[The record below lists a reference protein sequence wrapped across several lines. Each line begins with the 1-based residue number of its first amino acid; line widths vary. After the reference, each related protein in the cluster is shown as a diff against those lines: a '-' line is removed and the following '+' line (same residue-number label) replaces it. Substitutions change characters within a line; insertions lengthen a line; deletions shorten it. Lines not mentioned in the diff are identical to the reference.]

1 MGRQKGD
8 GARAKARPSSSSLA
22 ASLLPSGSAATAG
35 FGGYLGSSRLDSPLG
50 GGGGSGGDD
59 AGFGIDGELGQ
70 QLRRLGRKDPITK
83 LKALGSLSVLLK
95 EKSKEDIIPVMP
107 QWAFE
112 YKRLLL
118 DYNREVR
125 RATHETMSVLVV
137 SIGRDLALHL
147 KSLMGP
153 WWFSQFDPVFEV
165 SQSSKR
171 SFQAAFPSK
180 EKRLDALALCATEM
194 CIYLEENLKL
204 TAQGLSDKAAALDE
218 VEQMHQQVISS
229 SLLALAT
236 LLDVFISLQS
246 ERPGF
251 ENITTEPKHGSKARS
266 TAMVYAEKLFSY
278 HKCFL
283 DFLKSDSAAIRS
295 ATYAVLRSYMKNVPH
310 VFNEGNLK
318 TLAAP
323 ILGAFQ
329 EKDPSCHALMWDVVL
344 IFSKRFPDCWTFLNA
359 QKIVLNRLGHFL
371 RSGCFGSQ
379 QISYPALLVFL
390 ETVPHNVVRAE
401 QFFLD
406 LFHNLWAGRKP
417 SVSSIEDRIAFFRA
431 FKECFLWAIQ
441 NASRFS
447 DEVSSVHCCQS
458 ALVENILVKLLW
470 EDFLLVFSPK
480 VQSGTLTGIS
490 TESPEDQSLD
500 VRKKIME
507 RPPLRYPESYPQDL
521 GKCIVE
527 ILSGIFQIEHDLLS
541 SFSVAFCESFRGIC
555 QHSENGGQ
563 VESVERLIQFLL
575 LLEHQAVRKSEY
587 WPLDYI
593 VGPTLAE
600 SFSSIESLDSPDG
613 IRFLSAAI
621 SIFGPNKMVKVL
633 LVPDKGS
640 SSLLPFEEQ
649 SRKLELEHFMYI
661 FEKRLVPWC
670 LRGSGSCS
678 AARLDL
684 LLALLDDECLSE
696 QWSLTL
702 SHTIKLRSDG
712 PEHAAVLC
720 PLLQKARDKITNR
733 QLAESKLHIN
743 SYVERWR
750 HDLLDSLAVA
760 VASSCPPNRIQE
772 ADFLRF
778 ALGGSSKDDQISL
791 LSRDSCV
798 LVFKALL
805 EKLVYF
811 ILGSSFK
818 WVRDA
823 GSTLASGIGDLM
835 IGGDRHNDQID
846 MANSALEVLLGSFYC
861 LMTLNEDE
869 LVSNI
874 LAAVFILQWESRM
887 GESLYDESDD
897 KSLNL
902 KARFEVGKSL
912 HSFLRKINGHFC
924 QDLGIHC
931 RKKSSTVLVQ
941 SIRFAILEEH
951 DLDANKVTSLC
962 CWWILEVIEFFC
974 LGQYEEQILLE
985 QLLKKSD
992 QWPVWIS
999 VDFDSRFGENVL
1011 TGSNISGG
1019 YKFAS
1024 LVDKL
1029 ISKRGVDRVFCR
1041 NISHVSSLSEET
1053 LEEVTHRAWLAA
1065 EMLCTWEW
1073 PGGSAITTFLP
1084 LLSAYAKSEA
1094 QPPKEGLLD
1103 SVFDI
1108 LLDAALV
1115 QGGSRAHSFPNF
1127 YGTTADEVKNIK
1139 EPFVRALLSLV
1150 MTLFNDDVWKYDKAR
1165 TLFQVLIN
1173 KLLIGDTVSIN
1184 GLQILPLIMRILIQP
1199 LCGSHKNFTDLESLA
1214 LEDDEVQETI
1224 IGWLQRILS
1233 FPPLFTWQR
1242 DNDMEEWFQLVASC
1256 YPIGATD
1263 RSNVPKPERKISLRE
1278 KTLLLDF
1285 FRKQRVG
1292 IDLSNASNH
1301 LQMLL
1306 SKLIVFS
1313 VGYCADDFNGED
1325 WDFVLSMTR
1334 YWIQSAVVMM
1344 EDVVEN
1350 INDLIT
1356 DDSCSDKLD
1365 HSIIKKL
1372 EQIVLIKDHNR
1383 LDTAKS
1389 ALLAYSSF
1397 SCFQLEKVAD
1407 DQDPSR
1413 TEKQESIKNRI
1424 TEGILRIF
1432 LCAGLAEAIASIH
1445 SPEAASVVA
1454 SLLLDNLYF
1463 WETVARGV
1471 NESSPLARE
1480 RAVRSVELWG
1490 MSKGSISSLY
1500 AILFSP
1506 KPAPSLQFAAYRMLS
1521 SEPVSH
1527 LAIGE
1532 ETMHILDGEQ
1542 DSSNIDFLSEQ
1553 NVHMKEEISSMIEK
1567 SRQMFE
1573 MDLLAEE
1580 RVHILLAWSLL
1591 LSHIWSLPTS
1601 PARERLVQYI
1611 HNSVDPVI
1619 IDCLFQH
1626 ILDVAMPSNQK
1637 KKDAEF
1643 PAVVYEAATEAITSG
1658 RLLSSVESLWPI
1670 EPLTMASLAG
1680 AIFGMMLHLL
1690 PAYVREWFGYLRDRS
1705 TIEYFTK
1712 TWCSPPLISNELTQ
1726 IKKASFIDENFSI
1739 RMSKAANEV
1748 VATYTKEETGFDLVI
1763 RFPASYPLQQV
1774 DVDCPRSKGISE
1786 DKQRKWLLSM
1796 MSFVRNQNGALAEAI
1811 RIWKRNID
1819 KKFEGVEE
1827 CPICYSI
1834 IHTENHS
1841 LPSKACKV
1849 CKHKFHSKC
1858 IFKWFNTSQKSNCP
1872 LCQSTFL

>member
-1 MGRQKGD
+1 
-8 GARAKARPSSSSLA
+8 
-22 ASLLPSGSAATAG
+22 
-35 FGGYLGSSRLDSPLG
+35 
-50 GGGGSGGDD
+50 
-59 AGFGIDGELGQ
+59 
-70 QLRRLGRKDPITK
+70 
-83 LKALGSLSVLLK
+83 
-95 EKSKEDIIPVMP
+95 
-107 QWAFE
+107 
-112 YKRLLL
+112 
-118 DYNREVR
+118 
-125 RATHETMSVLVV
+125 
-137 SIGRDLALHL
+137 
-147 KSLMGP
+147 
-153 WWFSQFDPVFEV
+153 
-165 SQSSKR
+165 
-171 SFQAAFPSK
+171 
-180 EKRLDALALCATEM
+180 
-194 CIYLEENLKL
+194 
-204 TAQGLSDKAAALDE
+204 
-218 VEQMHQQVISS
+218 
-229 SLLALAT
+229 
-236 LLDVFISLQS
+236 
-246 ERPGF
+246 
-251 ENITTEPKHGSKARS
+251 
-266 TAMVYAEKLFSY
+266 
-278 HKCFL
+278 
-283 DFLKSDSAAIRS
+283 
-295 ATYAVLRSYMKNVPH
+295 
-310 VFNEGNLK
+310 
-318 TLAAP
+318 
-323 ILGAFQ
+323 
-329 EKDPSCHALMWDVVL
+329 MWDVVL

-359 QKIVLNRLGHFL
+359 QKFVLNRLWHFL

-390 ETVPHNVVRAE
+390 ETVPHNVVRGE

-417 SVSSIEDRIAFFRA
+417 SVSSIEDRAAFFRA
-431 FKECFLWAIQ
+431 FKECFLWALQ
-441 NASRFS
+441 NASRYFV
-447 DEVSSVHCCQS
+447 EVSSVHCCQRT
-458 ALVENILVKLLW
+458 LVENILVKLLW

-480 VQSGTLTGIS
+480 VQSGILTGIS
-490 TESPEDQSLD
+490 TDSSEGQSPNIQ
-500 VRKKIME
+500 KKIE
-507 RPPLRYPESYPQDL
+507 EKPPLRYPVSYPQDL

-541 SFSVAFCESFRGIC
+541 AFSLAFRESFRGIC
-555 QHSENGGQ
+555 QHSENEGRL
-563 VESVERLIQFLL
+563 ESVERLIQFLL
-575 LLEHQAVRKSEY
+575 LMEQHAVRKSEY
-587 WPLDYI
+587 WPLDYM

-621 SIFGPNKMVKVL
+621 SIFGPNRMVKVL
-633 LVPDKGS
+633 LVAGTGS
-640 SSLLPFEEQ
+640 SSLRPFEEQ
-649 SRKLELEHFMYI
+649 NRSLELEHFMYI
-661 FEKRLVPWC
+661 FEKRFVPWC
-670 LRGSGSCS
+670 LTGNGSCS

-696 QWSLTL
+696 QWSFVL
-702 SHTIKLRSDG
+702 SHTIKLRSEG
-712 PEHAAVLC
+712 PEHAAMLC
-720 PLLQKARDKITNR
+720 TLLQKARDKITNR
-733 QLAESKLHIN
+733 QLAESELHIN
-743 SYVERWR
+743 SYVERW
-750 HDLLDSLAVA
+750 HHELLDSLAVA
-760 VASSCPPNRIQE
+760 VASSRPPNRIQE
-772 ADFLRF
+772 ADFLRS
-778 ALGGSSKDDQISL
+778 ALGGSSKDDQIFF
-791 LSRDSCV
+791 LSRDSLV

-805 EKLVYF
+805 EKLVYV
-811 ILGSSFK
+811 ILGSPFK

-835 IGGDRHNDQID
+835 VDGESHSDKID
-846 MANSALEVLLGSFYC
+846 MAKSVLAVLLGSFYC
-861 LMTLNEDE
+861 LLTLNEDE
-869 LVSNI
+869 LVSSI
-874 LAAVFILQWESRM
+874 LAAICVLHWESRM
-887 GESLYDESDD
+887 GESLYDVPDD
-897 KSLNL
+897 KWLNL

-912 HSFLRKINGHFC
+912 HAFLRKINGHSW

-931 RKKSSTVLVQ
+931 REKSSTVLVQ
-941 SIRFAILEEH
+941 SIRYAILEEH
-951 DLDANKVTSLC
+951 DVDASKVTTLC
-962 CWWILEVIEFFC
+962 CEWILEVIEFFC

-999 VDFDSRFGENVL
+999 VDFDSRYGENDL

-1029 ISKRGVDRVFCR
+1029 ITKRGVDRVFCC
-1041 NISHVSSLSEET
+1041 NNSNVSPLSEET
-1053 LEEVTHRAWLAA
+1053 VEEVTHRAWLAA

-1073 PGGSAITTFLP
+1073 PGGSSITTFLP
-1084 LLSAYAKSEA
+1084 LLSACAKSEVY
-1094 QPPKEGLLD
+1094 PPKEGLLD
-1103 SVFDI
+1103 SIFDI

-1115 QGGSRAHSFPNF
+1115 RGGSRAQSFPNF

-1150 MTLFNDDVWKYDKAR
+1150 VTLFNDDVWKYDKAR

-1173 KLLIGDTVSIN
+1173 KLMIGDTVSIN
-1184 GLQILPLIMRILIQP
+1184 CLQILPLIMRILIQP
-1199 LCGSHKNFTDLESLA
+1199 LCRSHKNFTDLESLA
-1214 LEDDEVQETI
+1214 LENDEVQETI
-1224 IGWLQRILS
+1224 MGWLQRILS
-1233 FPPLFTWQR
+1233 FPPLLTWQW
-1242 DNDMEEWFQLVASC
+1242 DNDMEEWFQLVVSC

-1263 RSNVPKPERKISLRE
+1263 RSNAPKPERKISLRE

-1285 FRKQRVG
+1285 FRKQRVS

-1313 VGYCADDFNGED
+1313 VGYCANDFNEED

-1334 YWIQSAVVMM
+1334 FWIQSAVVMM

-1350 INDLIT
+1350 VNDVIT
-1356 DDSCSDKLD
+1356 DDSCSDKSD
-1365 HSIIKKL
+1365 FSIIEKL

-1397 SCFQLEKVAD
+1397 SGVQLAKVVD

-1413 TEKQESIKNRI
+1413 TEKWESTKDRI
-1424 TEGILRIF
+1424 TGGILRIF
-1432 LCAGLAEAIASIH
+1432 LCAGLAEAIASLH
-1445 SPEAASVVA
+1445 SHEAASVVA
-1454 SLLLDNLYF
+1454 LSLLDNLYF
-1463 WETVARGV
+1463 WESVARGV

-1480 RAVRSVELWG
+1480 RAVRSVDCWG
-1490 MSKGSISSLY
+1490 LSKGSISSLY

-1506 KPAPSLQFAAYRMLS
+1506 KPAPPLQFAAYRMLS

-1527 LAIGE
+1527 MAIRE
-1532 ETMHILDGEQ
+1532 ETMITLDGEQ
-1542 DSSNIDFLSEQ
+1542 DSSKIDLLSEQ
-1553 NVHMKEEISSMIEK
+1553 NVHLKEEISSMIEK
-1567 SRQMFE
+1567 SRKMFE

-1591 LSHIWSLPTS
+1591 LSHIWSLPSS

-1626 ILDVAMPSNQK
+1626 ILDVAVPSNQK
-1637 KKDAEF
+1637 KKDTEF
-1643 PAVVYEAATEAITSG
+1643 PAGVYEAAKEAITRG
-1658 RLLSSVESLWPI
+1658 CLLSSVESLWPI

-1680 AIFGMMLHLL
+1680 AIFGLMLRLL

-1712 TWCSPPLISNELTQ
+1712 TWCSPPLISNELSQ
-1726 IKKASFIDENFSI
+1726 IKKASFVDENFSI
-1739 RMSKAANEV
+1739 RVSKAANEV

-1763 RFPASYPLQQV
+1763 RLPASYPLQQV

-1827 CPICYSI
+1827 CPICYSV